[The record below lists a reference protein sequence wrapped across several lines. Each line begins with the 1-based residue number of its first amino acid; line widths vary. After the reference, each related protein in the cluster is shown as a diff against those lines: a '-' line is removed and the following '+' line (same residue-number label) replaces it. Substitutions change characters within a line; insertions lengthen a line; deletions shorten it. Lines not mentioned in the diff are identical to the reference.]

1 MRTFLTLLG
10 IFIGI
15 AAVVGLISL
24 GQGLQHVIDEQ
35 FQLMGVDK
43 IMIIPGQSTIDI
55 TAGGNVDLTDSDLDI
70 IRKVRGV
77 KLATGWVY
85 KITSVKFRDE
95 VQYTWVTGISLD
107 EDKAILDSMENF
119 EVEFGRDLQKGDR
132 YSAVVGVRFPDADL
146 FEKPVG
152 LRDKVEINGQDFKVV
167 GIISEIGNPQDDAN
181 ILIPIDVSREV
192 LSEPEKYGV
201 LIAQSKE
208 GEDVSRVASDIKR
221 KLRKFRDVEEGEE
234 DFTVQT
240 SEQLIE
246 SFETIFLIVQ
256 AVLIGI
262 AAISLFVGGIGIMN
276 TMYTSVVQ
284 RTPEIGVMKAIGARN
299 SSIMTIFLIESGI
312 LGLAGGIIGIILGV
326 AMSKVVEIVAA
337 QAGMSMLKAYFPWYL
352 IVGALVFSVLVGM
365 LSGILPARQA
375 AKMHPV
381 DALRYSE

>member
-246 SFETIFLIVQ
+246 SFETIFLI
-256 AVLIGI
+256 
-262 AAISLFVGGIGIMN
+262 S
-276 TMYTSVVQ
+276 
-284 RTPEIGVMKAIGARN
+284 
-299 SSIMTIFLIESGI
+299 
-312 LGLAGGIIGIILGV
+312 
-326 AMSKVVEIVAA
+326 
-337 QAGMSMLKAYFPWYL
+337 
-352 IVGALVFSVLVGM
+352 
-365 LSGILPARQA
+365 
-375 AKMHPV
+375 
-381 DALRYSE
+381 